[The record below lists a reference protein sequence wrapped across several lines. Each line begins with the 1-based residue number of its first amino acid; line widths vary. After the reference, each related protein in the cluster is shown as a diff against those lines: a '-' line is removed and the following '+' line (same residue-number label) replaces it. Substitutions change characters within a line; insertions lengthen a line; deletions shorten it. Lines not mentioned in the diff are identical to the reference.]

1 MVQQL
6 QLLQLYLQSFFLM
19 DLETLLLIKSLL
31 LVLLVQVLDS

>member
-6 QLLQLYLQSFFLM
+6 QLLQLYLQSFFVM